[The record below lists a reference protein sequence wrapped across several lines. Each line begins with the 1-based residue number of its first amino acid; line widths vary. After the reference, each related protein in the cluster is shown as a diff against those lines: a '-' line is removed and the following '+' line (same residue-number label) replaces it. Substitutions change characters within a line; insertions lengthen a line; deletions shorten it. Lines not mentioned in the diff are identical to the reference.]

1 MKPFHELFDNV
12 YMNLYTQLKA
22 ASIWKGWGRQKA
34 EQLPSDCRQIVYTEY
49 FFSKWSSFF
58 TVQPSRIT
66 LRFTHTIVSPGVG
79 IVASFFGA
87 SIIRWDMDIIIISII
102 IVILLFTCQGYRCKN
117 PNCDVD
123 VHEWCREVW
132 SFLGPRGPLVLPL
145 VDPRTRPPVRNENLD
160 PMYTGI
166 YAS

>member
-1 MKPFHELFDNV
+1 MNFV
-12 YMNLYTQLKA
+12 TMCTYMDLYTLLKA

-34 EQLPSDCRQIVYTEY
+34 EQFPSDCRQIVYTEY
-49 FFSKWSSFF
+49 FFSKWSSFI
-58 TVQPSRIT
+58 TMQPSRIT

-132 SFLGPRGPLVLPL
+132 SFFPQFSQFLCSSVLL
-145 VDPRTRPPVRNENLD
+145 PVAWTLQKW
-160 PMYTGI
+160 
-166 YAS
+166 SK

>member
-1 MKPFHELFDNV
+1 MNFILTMCGFVTYRLPQYGKEGAVKKQNSFHLTAGKYSHPLFYKV
-12 YMNLYTQLKA
+12 IIL
-22 ASIWKGWGRQKA
+22 SITK
-34 EQLPSDCRQIVYTEY
+34 V
-49 FFSKWSSFF
+49 
-58 TVQPSRIT
+58 SRIT
-66 LRFTHTIVSPGVG
+66 LRFIRTIVSPGVG

-132 SFLGPRGPLVLPL
+132 SLFPQFSQFVCSSVPL
-145 VDPRTRPPVRNENLD
+145 PVAWTLQKW
-160 PMYTGI
+160 
-166 YAS
+166 SK